1 MLSAAAAQKSTLD
14 ERTIAMATGR
24 ALLDLLDL
32 LEREQLR
39 EAATVAYANF
49 SNPELE
55 LYAAVRALE
64 ESEAEI
70 EARPAPFPASLPP
83 WLVMQWLPIREV
95 AAALRVAWSWQLD
108 CEHYFRVFAERHR
121 MLLVP
126 LPEFMIKSVHIRW
139 ETAAICHVQM
149 QRSGR
154 LSEFQEQVFRYYGAS
169 GVRDDRFIPIS
180 DAIAAVRLVVNDATA
195 EQVKTAV
202 ANLVSLHKLRAST
215 TGNQHR
221 AVFEVGGL
229 DDLSP
234 LQRCVLKYHI
244 VYGTSDEGC
253 HVHDVA
259 AHLGTDLS
267 LVRAAVDFL
276 EGEGYLIS
284 TIDEDHYEYSFIQ
297 FH

>member
-1 MLSAAAAQKSTLD
+1 MAA
-14 ERTIAMATGR
+14 RR
-24 ALLDLLDL
+24 ALLDLL
-32 LEREQLR
+32 ERATQLLR
-39 EAATVAYANF
+39 EGTPVVYTKNL
-49 SNPELE
+49 ELE
-55 LYAAVRALE
+55 LYATVRALE

-83 WLVMQWLPIREV
+83 WLVMQWLTLREV
-95 AAALRVAWSWQLD
+95 PAALRVAWSWRLD

-121 MLLVP
+121 ILLVP

-149 QRSGR
+149 QRSGQ
-154 LSEFQEQVFRYYGAS
+154 LSEFQEQVFRYYGVS

-276 EGEGYLIS
+276 EDEDYLFS

>member
-1 MLSAAAAQKSTLD
+1 
-14 ERTIAMATGR
+14 MATGR

-39 EAATVAYANF
+39 EAATAVYTNF

-64 ESEAEI
+64 ESEPEI
-70 EARPAPFPASLPP
+70 EARSVSFPSSLPP
-83 WLVMQWLPIREV
+83 WLVMQWLPLREV
-95 AAALRVAWSWQLD
+95 AAALRVAWSWRLD

-121 MLLVP
+121 ILFVP
-126 LPEFMIKSVHIRW
+126 IPEFLIKSAHLKW
-139 ETAAICHVQM
+139 ETAAIRHVQM
-149 QRSGR
+149 QQSGQ

-234 LQRCVLKYHI
+234 LQQCVLKYHI

-276 EGEGYLIS
+276 EGEYYLFS

>member
-1 MLSAAAAQKSTLD
+1 MSANATIKPGREL
-14 ERTIAMATGR
+14 ERVGR
-24 ALLDLLDL
+24 ALHAGALRFPNLSTSGLRDL
-32 LEREQLR
+32 
-39 EAATVAYANF
+39 ATLARW
-49 SNPELE
+49 L
-55 LYAAVRALE
+55 AAVFDAKV
-64 ESEAEI
+64 
-70 EARPAPFPASLPP
+70 EARSAPFPASLPP
-83 WLVMQWLPIREV
+83 WLVMQWLPLREV
-95 AAALRVAWSWQLD
+95 AAALRVAWSWRLD

-121 MLLVP
+121 ILFVP
-126 LPEFMIKSVHIRW
+126 IPEFLIKSAHLKW
-139 ETAAICHVQM
+139 ETAAIRHVQM
-149 QRSGR
+149 QQSGQ

-234 LQRCVLKYHI
+234 LQQCVLKYHI

-276 EGEGYLIS
+276 EGEDYLIE
-284 TIDEDHYEYSFIQ
+284 TIDEDHYDYDLAFRSWAKYYSSADLA
-297 FH
+297 

>member
-1 MLSAAAAQKSTLD
+1 MAA
-14 ERTIAMATGR
+14 RR
-24 ALLDLLDL
+24 ALLDLL
-32 LEREQLR
+32 ERATQLLR
-39 EAATVAYANF
+39 EGTPVVYTKNL
-49 SNPELE
+49 ELE
-55 LYAAVRALE
+55 LYATVRALE

-83 WLVMQWLPIREV
+83 WLVMQWLTLREV
-95 AAALRVAWSWQLD
+95 PAALRVAWSWRLD

-121 MLLVP
+121 ILLVP

-149 QRSGR
+149 QQSGR
-154 LSEFQEQVFRYYGAS
+154 LSEFQEQVFRYYGES

-276 EGEGYLIS
+276 EGEDYLIE
-284 TIDEDHYEYSFIQ
+284 TIDEDHYDYDLAFRSWAKYYSSADLA
-297 FH
+297 

>member
-1 MLSAAAAQKSTLD
+1 MAA
-14 ERTIAMATGR
+14 RR
-24 ALLDLLDL
+24 ALLDLL
-32 LEREQLR
+32 ERAVQLLR
-39 EAATVAYANF
+39 EGTPVVYTKNL
-49 SNPELE
+49 ELE
-55 LYAAVRALE
+55 LYATVRALE

-83 WLVMQWLPIREV
+83 WLVMQWLTLREV
-95 AAALRVAWSWQLD
+95 PAALRVAWSWRLD

-121 MLLVP
+121 ILLVP

-149 QRSGR
+149 QRSGQ
-154 LSEFQEQVFRYYGAS
+154 LSEFQEQVFRYYGVS

-234 LQRCVLKYHI
+234 LQQCVLKYHI
-244 VYGTSDEGC
+244 VYSTNDEGC
-253 HVHDVA
+253 NVHDVA
-259 AHLGTDLS
+259 AQLGTDLS
-267 LVRAAVDFL
+267 LVRAAVDVL
-276 EGEGYLIS
+276 EGEAYLFS